1 MGCQQVKAMGIQI
14 NGVVPVRLH
23 PFKAEAEM
31 PLTVTVSVA
40 AQEE

>member
-1 MGCQQVKAMGIQI
+1 MGCQQVKAVRIQI
-14 NGVVPVRLH
+14 DGVVPVRLR

-31 PLTVTVSVA
+31 PLTVTVGVA